1 MAKQNN
7 ESEHDFW
14 YFIDKTN
21 AFLIKHGLNEFQ
33 SSSIIISV
41 IGLPLSWILGFS
53 ASDGFLVSKIL
64 FFAILLMDLICIIYT
79 ILKIKKK
86 KGAKSTSK
94 ANFVDMQNQSLDK
107 ESVLEKID
115 QLNPYMFEHFVGML
129 FEAQGYDVE
138 VTSASRDYGADVIA
152 TSKNESLC
160 IQAKLYSNK
169 VSNDAVQQVY
179 SAKDFYSCTKAVIV
193 TNNRLTSSA
202 MVTART
208 LNVEVYDR
216 EKLYTLVEIASKN
229 KIYFKQ
235 IVE

>member
-1 MAKQNN
+1 MTKKSKNN
-7 ESEHDFW
+7 DHDFW
-14 YFIDKTN
+14 YYIDKTN
-21 AFLIKHGLNEFQ
+21 AFLVKHGLNEFQ

-41 IGLPLSWILGFS
+41 IGLPITWILGFS
-53 ASDGFLVSKIL
+53 APDGFLVSKIL
-64 FFAILLMDLICIIYT
+64 FLSILLMDVICIVYT
-79 ILKIKKK
+79 IFKIKKK
-86 KGAKSTSK
+86 KVAKSTSK
-94 ANFVDMQNQSLDK
+94 ANFVEMQSKSLDK
-107 ESVLEKID
+107 ESILEKID

-152 TSKNESLC
+152 TNKKESLC

-179 SAKDFYSCTKAVIV
+179 SAKDFYSCTQAVIV

-229 KIYFKQ
+229 IKYFKQ